1 VKIRFIVRDAYGTKR
16 LGTKRLEYEINIHVW
31 DKSVANLYIWRKA
44 REEWKPEC
52 MNTPPRKKF
61 GIMVWSCTSYN
72 GVGTLAFV
80 KGNLNTPGYQDILE
94 KNLWSVVA
102 KYFPSNDFIFQ
113 DDNAPVHGARS
124 TVEYKLRNNIKSF
137 FWPAEFPDINIIENI
152 WLLLKNALKKH

>member
-1 VKIRFIVRDAYGTKR
+1 
-16 LGTKRLEYEINIHVW
+16 
-31 DKSVANLYIWRKA
+31 
-44 REEWKPEC
+44 
-52 MNTPPRKKF
+52 M
-61 GIMVWSCTSYN
+61 
-72 GVGTLAFV
+72 AFV

-152 WLLLKNALKKH
+152 WLLLKIALKRNIDAINSVDELKAAITTA